1 MSNSRPT
8 SEVQLAEQQQDRQ
21 VPDTVRRT
29 FKRQYSGQLLEWLR
43 DVQLVKAD
51 KGVTDTAVA
60 DYPIGLVGLSQ
71 SGTEAH
77 NLRTL
82 DFTDI
87 IFETFE

>member
-1 MSNSRPT
+1 
-8 SEVQLAEQQQDRQ
+8 VQ
-21 VPDTVRRT
+21 P
-29 FKRQYSGQLLEWLR
+29 
-43 DVQLVKAD
+43 VKAD